1 MPSVTLK
8 KIPPELYEKVKKS
21 AQQNRRSINSEIIVC
36 LEKIL
41 SNRRIDPEKFLLRV
55 ERLQEQMSL
64 PRLTDEE
71 LRKAKEE
78 GRP

>member
-8 KIPPELYEKVKKS
+8 KIPSELYEKVKKS
-21 AQQNRRSINSEIIVC
+21 AQQNHRSINSEIIVC
-36 LEKIL
+36 LEKVL

-64 PRLTDEE
+64 PRFTDDE
-71 LRKAKEE
+71 LQKAKNE

>member
-8 KIPPELYEKVKKS
+8 KIPSELYEKVKKS
-21 AQQNRRSINSEIIVC
+21 AQQNRRSINREIIVC
-36 LEKIL
+36 LEKVL
-41 SNRRIDPEKFLLRV
+41 SNRRIDSEEFLLRV
-55 ERLQEQMSL
+55 ERLQEEISL
-64 PRLTDEE
+64 PRLTDNK

>member
-8 KIPPELYEKVKKS
+8 KIPSELYEKVKKS
-21 AQQNRRSINSEIIVC
+21 ARQNHRSINSEILVC
-36 LEKIL
+36 LEKVL
-41 SNRRIDPEKFLLRV
+41 SNRRVEPEEFLLRV
-55 ERLQEQMSL
+55 QRIQEHVSL
-64 PRLTDEE
+64 PRLTDYE